1 MLLKKVVQLHLLL
14 LHALVHHES
23 WVVGFKV
30 VLLWHA
36 VLVVDADTL
45 WLAEAV
51 LDLAVTTNRQ
61 LEQLR
66 MLL

>member
-1 MLLKKVVQLHLLL
+1 M
-14 LHALVHHES
+14 
-23 WVVGFKV
+23 VGFKV

-51 LDLAVTTNRQ
+51 LGLAVTTNRQ